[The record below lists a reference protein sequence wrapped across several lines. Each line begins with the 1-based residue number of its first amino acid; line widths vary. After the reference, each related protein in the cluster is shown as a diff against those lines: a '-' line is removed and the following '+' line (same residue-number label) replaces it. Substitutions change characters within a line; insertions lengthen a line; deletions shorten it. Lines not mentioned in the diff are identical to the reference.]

1 MLHLLAAAGPP
12 EPPPSTSYTITKCDG
27 DPLGKYTQLYKAN
40 KDVQCYVTNWNS
52 LSFTDVFKLKND
64 VLPVAARWKA
74 FGLALGLPPDLLD
87 RIDRDHK
94 KVDECLQALL
104 QEWVTTTETRRGP
117 PSWQLVI
124 DAVASP
130 AGGNNQALA
139 QQIARQH
146 NGIIIQ

>member
-1 MLHLLAAAGPP
+1 M
-12 EPPPSTSYTITKCDG
+12 
-27 DPLGKYTQLYKAN
+27 
-40 KDVQCYVTNWNS
+40 
-52 LSFTDVFKLKND
+52 
-64 VLPVAARWKA
+64 PVAARWKA
-74 FGLALGLPPDLLD
+74 FGLALGLPPDVLD

-94 KVDECLQALL
+94 KVDECLQAVL
-104 QEWVTTTETRRGP
+104 QEWVTTTETLRGP
-117 PSWQLVI
+117 PSWQLLV